1 MAPRR
6 NPSVGNESPEPPEIY
21 HQMMMEMLNTARD
34 WKTDRVQPE
43 DLWDAAL
50 RNGFYETLS
59 GNLNLAFEFL
69 NNPALL
75 NPIIQTYNQMKWL
88 VAEGCVLTDLTGRMR
103 V

>member
-43 DLWDAAL
+43 DLWDAVL

-75 NPIIQTYNQMKWL
+75 KPYYSDI
-88 VAEGCVLTDLTGRMR
+88 
-103 V
+103 